1 MLKSFYIYLMI
12 INLVTYFFYSYDK
25 NLSKKRNVIR
35 ISEKFLLTLSVI
47 GGGLGGYLA
56 MIFRHH
62 KTKHWYFAI
71 GIPVICFLQ
80 LAVAGLVYR
89 SF

>member
-1 MLKSFYIYLMI
+1 MLKSFYIYLVI

-25 NLSKKRNVIR
+25 NLSKKRNVNR

-62 KTKHWYFAI
+62 KTKHWYFTLTNI
-71 GIPVICFLQ
+71 LSIVGYSCVIYFLNK
-80 LAVAGLVYR
+80 
-89 SF
+89 